1 METSFFSLL
10 FATFRFLFFFHLR
23 DFSRSENVKKRRGKN
38 VHTDDDDDDDDDD
51 SLTFALPRSSI
62 LTHVLPHLV
71 LLSSKQAAICRM
83 RGWR

>member
-10 FATFRFLFFFHLR
+10 FATFRFLFFFVEGL
-23 DFSRSENVKKRRGKN
+23 FVCENVIKRRGKN
-38 VHTDDDDDDDDDD
+38 VHTDDDDDDD

-62 LTHVLPHLV
+62 LTHVLPRLV

>member
-23 DFSRSENVKKRRGKN
+23 DFSRSENVKKRRGKI
-38 VHTDDDDDDDDDD
+38 VHTDDDDDDDD

-62 LTHVLPHLV
+62 RTHVLPLLV

>member
-10 FATFRFLFFFHLR
+10 FATFRFLFFFVEGL
-23 DFSRSENVKKRRGKN
+23 FVCENVKKRRGKN
-38 VHTDDDDDDDDDD
+38 VHTDDAAAADDD
-51 SLTFALPRSSI
+51 SLTFALPRLSI
-62 LTHVLPHLV
+62 RTYMLPLHV

>member
-23 DFSRSENVKKRRGKN
+23 DFSRSENVKKRRRKI

-62 LTHVLPHLV
+62 LTHVLPLLV

>member
-23 DFSRSENVKKRRGKN
+23 DFSRSENVKKRRGKI
-38 VHTDDDDDDDDDD
+38 VHTDDDDDDD

-62 LTHVLPHLV
+62 LTHVLPRLV

>member
-38 VHTDDDDDDDDDD
+38 VHTDDDEDDD

-62 LTHVLPHLV
+62 RTHVLPLLV

>member
-38 VHTDDDDDDDDDD
+38 VHTDDDDDDD

-62 LTHVLPHLV
+62 RTHVLPLLV

>member
-23 DFSRSENVKKRRGKN
+23 DFSRSENVKKRRGKI
-38 VHTDDDDDDDDDD
+38 VHTDDDDDDDDD

-62 LTHVLPHLV
+62 LTHVLTRLV

>member
-38 VHTDDDDDDDDDD
+38 VHTDDDDDD